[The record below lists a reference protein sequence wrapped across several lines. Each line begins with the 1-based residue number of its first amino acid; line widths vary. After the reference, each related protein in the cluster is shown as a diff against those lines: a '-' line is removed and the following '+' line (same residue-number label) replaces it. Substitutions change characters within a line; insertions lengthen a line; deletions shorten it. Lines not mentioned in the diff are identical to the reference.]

1 MGLPGVTFP
10 MILFLAVAWIIDKA
24 IPSNNK
30 DEE

>member
-24 IPSNNK
+24 IPNDK
-30 DEE
+30 EED